1 MNSVLV
7 FCVAFA
13 TVFTIA
19 APQNH
24 PVAVSE
30 VHELYVQDQRDR
42 GVGNTPAISGA
53 QLSTRDQQRRTRVH
67 QMLEAGLLK
76 TAGDFH
82 DAAFIYQ
89 HGQTPDDYLLA
100 HVLATVAVAKGDK
113 RSLWISAA
121 TLDRYLTAI
130 HQPQIFGTQY
140 HSTDDLPLT
149 QEPYQRRLIPDR
161 LRGILCVPSLQQQK
175 INLAEF
181 AAGKYPEHIMPEGCT
196 R

>member
-1 MNSVLV
+1 MKGLFVWCAAL
-7 FCVAFA
+7 ATLFA
-13 TVFTIA
+13 MA
-19 APQNH
+19 AAQRR
-24 PVAVSE
+24 PVTMSN
-30 VHELYVQDQRDR
+30 VHKLYVEDQQDR
-42 GVGNTPAISGA
+42 GVGGKPGFPGVELI
-53 QLSTRDQQRRTRVH
+53 TRDQQRRTRVH

-76 TAGDFH
+76 TADDFH

-100 HVLATVAVAKGDK
+100 HVLATIAVAKGDK

-121 TLDRYLTAI
+121 TLDRYLLAI

-140 HSTDDLPLT
+140 HTTDGTHFT
-149 QEPYQRRLIPDR
+149 QEPYQRALIPDQ
-161 LRGILCVPSLQQQK
+161 LRAVLCVPSLPQQQ

-181 AAGKYPEHIMPEGCT
+181 ATGKYPQRMMPEGCT